1 MKSFVVENRIL
12 TGKEVFTLHILA
24 NSAGLV
30 CNISNVT
37 HDDTNERYGLIRE
50 YNDHVYV
57 MFLYYQPLEIQ
68 TILSYD
74 QTIEYLKDKIKKRKL

>member
-1 MKSFVVENRIL
+1 MKAFAVENRIL

-24 NSAGLV
+24 NSAGLKTI
-30 CNISNVT
+30 ISSVT
-37 HDDTNERYGLIRE
+37 YDDTNERYGLIRE

-57 MFLYYQPLEIQ
+57 MFLYYQPLETQ

-74 QTIEYLKDKIKKRKL
+74 QTIEYLKDKIKKRKV